1 MVGRWLLLL
10 AVTAELSASSAVYM
24 MPPKVFSGTPRD
36 NLPKRCA
43 ITSPVHACTTF
54 ERPILTT
61 HCRKE
66 EQWVLDATVQL
77 EPTVILTRSSFFA
90 HEMEHLRDI
99 DDRLE
104 AYLRT
109 LVAPRFATRDQCLQT
124 AGVAIY
130 SFPATF
136 ERVKGE
142 SNLRLDHSRDPGRKI
157 AAAQ

>member
-1 MVGRWLLLL
+1 MVGRWLVLL

-36 NLPKRCA
+36 NLPGRCA
-43 ITSPVHACTTF
+43 VTSPVHACTMF

-66 EQWVLDATVQL
+66 EEWLLDATLQL
-77 EPTVILTRSSFFA
+77 QPTVILTRTSFFA
-90 HEMEHLRDI
+90 HEMVHLRDI
-99 DDRLE
+99 EERLQ

-109 LVAPRFATRDQCLQT
+109 LVAPRFATRDQCLQA
-124 AGVAIY
+124 AGAAIY

-142 SNLRLDHSRDPGRKI
+142 SNLRLDHFREPGRRV